1 MSTIR
6 KRVADILTDAIKASP
21 SGMRW
26 AELHRTAE
34 RALPAENQNS
44 IHGSIHYF
52 ASHLPDEISKPER
65 GLYVYGAETP
75 TELNSLG
82 EPAVASISR
91 LKEHDFYQ
99 PFADWLKDEVEE
111 ATVAVPLGGNCLGTK
126 WGTPDV
132 IALFQPR
139 RTDPIKFSEEVIA
152 AEIKTDTNQL
162 IVAFG
167 QACAYK
173 LFAHRVYLVV
183 PCTAPKADLQRLDA
197 LAGVVGIGLVKF
209 NPDDAA
215 NPEFDVMARAAKH
228 EPDYFYTN
236 QAITK
241 CAEALRL

>member
-6 KRVADILTDAIKASP
+6 KRVADLLTDAIRKSP
-21 SGMRW
+21 SGLRW

-34 RALPAENQNS
+34 LALPNENPNS

-52 ASHLPDEISKPER
+52 ASHLPPEISKPER
-65 GLYVYGAETP
+65 GLYVYGAGAQPEVAALP
-75 TELNSLG
+75 M
-82 EPAVASISR
+82 PASSSR
-91 LKEHDFYQ
+91 YKEEDFYQ
-99 PFADWLKDEVEE
+99 PFAQWLMDEVEE
-111 ATVAVPLGGNCLGTK
+111 ATNAAPLGGNRLGTK

-139 RTDPIKFSEEVIA
+139 RTDPIRFPEEVIA
-152 AEIKTDTNQL
+152 AEIKTDSSQL

-197 LAGVVGIGLVKF
+197 LAGVVGIGLVRF
-209 NPDDAA
+209 NPE
-215 NPEFDVMARAAKH
+215 NPHDPRFEVMARAAKH

-236 QAITK
+236 QAVVR
-241 CAEALRL
+241 CADVLGL